1 MPMTNAPNNRASG
14 TSAEY
19 LAAEFLTDKGM
30 RIIKRNFHF
39 GRVGE
44 IDIIAQDAEIL
55 VFVEVKARSSTLY
68 GTPEE
73 AITPAKQRSIRKVA
87 QGYLYT
93 HGITDRECRFDVVAI
108 RLFGGEPE
116 ITHLVAAF

>member
-1 MPMTNAPNNRASG
+1 MNTTNTRASG
-14 TSAEY
+14 KSAED
-19 LAAEFLTDKGM
+19 LAAEFLIAKGM
-30 RIIKRNFHF
+30 RIVKRNFHF

-44 IDIIAQDAEIL
+44 IDIIAEDGQTL

-73 AITPAKQRSIRKVA
+73 AVTPAKQRAIRKVA

-93 HGITDRECRFDVVAI
+93 QGINDRECRFDVIAI
-108 RLFGGEPE
+108 RLFSNEPE
-116 ITHLVAAF
+116 ITHLIAAF

>member
-1 MPMTNAPNNRASG
+1 MTESVNNRAAG
-14 TSAEY
+14 KSAED
-19 LAAEFLTDKGM
+19 LAADFLSEKGM
-30 RIIKRNFHF
+30 RIVKRNFHF

-44 IDIIAQDAEIL
+44 IDIIAEDGQTL

-73 AITPAKQRSIRKVA
+73 AITPAKQRAIRKVA

-93 HGITDRECRFDVVAI
+93 HSITDRECRFDVVVI
-108 RLFGGEPE
+108 RLFTNEPE
-116 ITHLVAAF
+116 ISHLIAAF